1 MKYENFDSDK
11 ENITKICRLFNI
23 DISSCFVLPLIYRS
37 GHMRMSADYFIGDRL
52 LYDRI
57 MNTVF
62 SDKPSA
68 LVSEGN
74 RSYISLDV
82 IVECLETGR
91 YIN

>member
-1 MKYENFDSDK
+1 
-11 ENITKICRLFNI
+11 
-23 DISSCFVLPLIYRS
+23 
-37 GHMRMSADYFIGDRL
+37 MRMSADYFIGDRL